1 MGPFKFT
8 LAKQSEN
15 ARDFTT
21 HPRSKY
27 SMTGGEWCILRGHIN
42 AGRAC
47 FTCVVS
53 TVSQMSLTKTEHMAA
68 FLSSH
73 PCDSFPP
80 CHTFLISYSCSLHS
94 LLKESFCTLVP
105 FFFLIQ
111 TKTNSTIF
119 PAPNEQALCRGLSL
133 RESLALDS
141 PSGNTA
147 VCLPGS
153 WRALPLGASD
163 WPTILGILCHLGKR
177 S

>member
-1 MGPFKFT
+1 
-8 LAKQSEN
+8 
-15 ARDFTT
+15 
-21 HPRSKY
+21 
-27 SMTGGEWCILRGHIN
+27 MTGREWYILRGHIN

-47 FTCVVS
+47 LTCVIS
-53 TVSQMSLTKTEHMAA
+53 TVSQMSLTKTEHMTA
-68 FLSSH
+68 FLSSR

-80 CHTFLISYSCSLHS
+80 CHTFLTSYSCSLHS
-94 LLKESFCTLVP
+94 LLKEFLHFGS
-105 FFFLIQ
+105 FFFFSWPIYWEKQ
-111 TKTNSTIF
+111 TKTNSMIF

-147 VCLPGS
+147 ACLPGS